1 MAYYCDQVLPQ
12 WDKISKLENSDV
24 LKLHLLRN
32 LAELSTYCGKFENPS
47 LHVVQ
52 IFDKIKLFMPTP
64 PEDADVYKMPN
75 LEFSFVECLLYSFHR
90 LARQCPDFLTH
101 DSLVLKD
108 FRARLVYFSRGVQG
122 CNKVLNTRPLQNI
135 PFTKIVIVPAMLN
148 NINILIKDLFY
159 QPPMY
164 KAVVTLSFRTNVVDI
179 EPVNI
184 FLL

>member
-1 MAYYCDQVLPQ
+1 M
-12 WDKISKLENSDV
+12 ENSDAI
-24 LKLHLLRN
+24 KLHILKN

-52 IFDKIKLFMPTP
+52 IFDKLKLYMPAP

-101 DSLVLKD
+101 DTLVLKD

-122 CNKVLNTRPLQNI
+122 CNKVLNNRPLKNI
-135 PFTKIVIVPAMLN
+135 ALSKIVIVPAMLN

-164 KAVVTLSFRTNVVDI
+164 KATVVLSFKTEVIDKK
-179 EPVNI
+179 PVII
-184 FLL
+184 FHL